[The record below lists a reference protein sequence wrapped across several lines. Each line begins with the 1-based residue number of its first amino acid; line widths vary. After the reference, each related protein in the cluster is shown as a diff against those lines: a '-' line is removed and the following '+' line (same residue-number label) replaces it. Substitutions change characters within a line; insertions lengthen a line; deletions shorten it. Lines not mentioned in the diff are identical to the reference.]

1 MILEKDL
8 ERKFVNA
15 IKKIG
20 GLTYKFVSPG
30 NAGVPDRIV
39 IYKGN
44 VVFVELKRPGEEP
57 RPLQKAVFD
66 QMSDNGAYICIID
79 SEEDIKVFVEQYENT
94 NI

>member
-39 IYKGN
+39 IYKGD

-66 QMSDNGAYICIID
+66 QMSANGAYIYIID